1 MSLVNHFDKIDIRVF
16 DRFIEKFADRYIRQ
30 RSELFDGISE
40 DVLEQAESTECGF
53 DLSSLLKVIRQNSV
67 APDLKRDNGGKPLA
81 FKDIYRSDLG
91 ELLTTYYFEEKI
103 SEDRR
108 FLIPIKNIS
117 YRERFDLPGRGFDA
131 IGYRTE
137 PDKVNVL
144 IGEAKVSSQK
154 ENPPHVVDK
163 NDDSI
168 YMSQK
173 SHHDNTGMVLQ
184 RLTDYL
190 RRLPSN
196 NHFLVIAGVV
206 INMEKRNTDR
216 YDITYGCGLVRDSQC
231 VDETKDFGKMQ
242 SLSHEFEPGMIDFAI
257 FSFTEKTID
266 ETVELFYQKVK
277 EMVQ

>member
-1 MSLVNHFDKIDIRVF
+1 MHHFDKFDIRVY
-16 DRFIEKFADRYIRQ
+16 DKFIEKFADRYIKQ
-30 RSELFDGISE
+30 RSELFGGINE
-40 DVLEQAESTECGF
+40 ELLGLVESADCGF
-53 DLSSLLKVIRQNSV
+53 DLNYLLRIVKQNSV
-67 APDLKRDNGGKPLA
+67 TSDPKREKGENPSA
-81 FKDIYRSDLG
+81 FKDIFRSDLG

-108 FLIPIKNIS
+108 FLIPIKNIT

-131 IGYRTE
+131 IGYRNET
-137 PDKVNVL
+137 DKVNIL

-154 ENPPHVVDK
+154 VNPPHVVDK

-168 YMSQK
+168 YKSQK
-173 SHHDNTGMVLQ
+173 SHHDDTGMVLQ

-190 RRLPSN
+190 RRLPYN

-206 INMEKRNTDR
+206 INMKQGNTDK
-216 YDITYGCGLVRDSQC
+216 YDITYGCGLVRDYKC
-231 VDETKDFGKMQ
+231 VDETKDFGKMR
-242 SLSHEFEPGMIDFAI
+242 SLSHEFELGMVDFAI

-266 ETVELFYQKVK
+266 ETVDLFYQKVK

>member
-1 MSLVNHFDKIDIRVF
+1 MHHFDKFDIRVY
-16 DRFIEKFADRYIRQ
+16 DRFIEKFADRYIKQ
-30 RSELFDGISE
+30 RSELFGGISE
-40 DVLEQAESTECGF
+40 ELLELAESVGCGF
-53 DLSSLLKVIRQNSV
+53 DLNSLLQIVKYNSV
-67 APDLKRDNGGKPLA
+67 ASDPKRENGDKPLA

-131 IGYRTE
+131 IGYRNE
-137 PDKVNVL
+137 PDKVNIL

-154 ENPPHVVDK
+154 VNPPHVVDK
-163 NDDSI
+163 HDDSI
-168 YMSQK
+168 YKSQK
-173 SHHDNTGMVLQ
+173 SHHDDTGMVLQ

-190 RRLPSN
+190 RRLPFN
-196 NHFLVIAGVV
+196 NHFFVIAGVV
-206 INMEKRNTDR
+206 INMKQGNTDK
-216 YDITYGCGLVRDSQC
+216 YDITYGCGLVRDYKC

-242 SLSHEFEPGMIDFAI
+242 SLSHEFEPGMVDFAI

-266 ETVELFYQKVK
+266 ETIELFYQKVK

>member
-1 MSLVNHFDKIDIRVF
+1 MNHFDKFDIRVF
-16 DRFIEKFADRYIRQ
+16 EKFIEKFADRYIKQ
-30 RSELFDGISE
+30 RSELFCGISE
-40 DVLEQAESTECGF
+40 ELLEQAEAVECGF
-53 DLSSLLKVIRQNSV
+53 DIGSLLKIVRQNSV
-67 APDLKRDNGGKPLA
+67 ASDPQRDAGGKPVA

-103 SEDRR
+103 SEERR
-108 FLIPIKNIS
+108 FLIPLKNIS
-117 YRERFDLPGRGFDA
+117 YRERPDMPGRGFDA

-137 PDKVNVL
+137 LDKVNVL

-163 NDDSI
+163 SEDSI

-196 NHFLVIAGVV
+196 NNHFLVIAGVV
-206 INMEKRNTDR
+206 INMKMRNTDR
-216 YDITYGCGLVRDSQC
+216 YDITYGCGLVRDYQC
-231 VDETKDFGKMQ
+231 VDETKDFGKMR
-242 SLSHEFEPGMIDFAI
+242 SLSHEFEPGIVDFVI

-277 EMVQ
+277 EMIQ